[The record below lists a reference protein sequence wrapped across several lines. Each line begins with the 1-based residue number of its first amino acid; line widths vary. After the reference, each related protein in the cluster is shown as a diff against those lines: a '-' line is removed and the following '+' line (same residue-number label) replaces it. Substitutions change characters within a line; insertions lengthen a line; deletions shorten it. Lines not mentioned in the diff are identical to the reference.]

1 MSTRHDDIRAE
12 EWAFCFPVLCLIAYW
27 RWL

>member
-12 EWAFCFPVLCLIAYW
+12 AFAYSFPVLCLIAYW
-27 RWL
+27 RWI

>member
-12 EWAFCFPVLCLIAYW
+12 AFALSFPVLCLIAYW
-27 RWL
+27 RWI